1 MRLPRDGGEDHQV
14 AGADQLLGPFIHG
27 DLPGRAGLL
36 QVAAEP
42 GRAAGGQ
49 VVHADL
55 VERPAGAGQE
65 GVDVAGDQADPE
77 ESQRPPRPAAG
88 ALSQSAANAAD
99 AAVLVALMIEL
110 SRQANG

>member
-1 MRLPRDGGEDHQV
+1 MAKTTRSLERISCSALSCTVIRPAVPD
-14 AGADQLLGPFIHG
+14 
-27 DLPGRAGLL
+27 LL
-36 QVAAEP
+36 QVAAEA
-42 GRAAGGQ
+42 GRAVGGQ

-65 GVDVAGDQADPE
+65 GVDVAGDQA
-77 ESQRPPRPAAG
+77 RPRRTRRASGAAG
-88 ALSQSAANAAD
+88 SRLSQSAANAAD